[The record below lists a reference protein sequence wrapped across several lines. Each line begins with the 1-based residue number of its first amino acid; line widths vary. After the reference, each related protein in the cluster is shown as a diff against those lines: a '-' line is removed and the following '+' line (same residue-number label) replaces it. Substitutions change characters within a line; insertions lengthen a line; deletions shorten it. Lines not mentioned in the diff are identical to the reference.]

1 MHDAPSAGRHVPRA
15 LSVFLAI
22 ASATAVTFL
31 PATETDLRTRERIV
45 AITSRNPDRASATGT
60 SFASDLS
67 DARFAGRQT
76 AR

>member
-1 MHDAPSAGRHVPRA
+1 MHDAPSAGRHVPLA

-45 AITSRNPDRASATGT
+45 SMTSRNLDGVSAART
-60 SFASDLS
+60 SFAGDLP
-67 DARFAGRQT
+67 DTRFAGRQT